1 MLCSGFLA
9 SAQAEVRDTVVVF
22 ICAFHCIDSF
32 YAENV
37 EFSLPMN
44 GYTCLLPAA
53 ASRLNMTNQTSRLR
67 HDALFWV
74 SCLPWPNSVET
85 AGRRHYTLLSVYIS

>member
-1 MLCSGFLA
+1 LQTRNRHCFVLDFLRA

-22 ICAFHCIDSF
+22 IFAFHCIDSF

-44 GYTCLLPAA
+44 GYTYCGSQPP
-53 ASRLNMTNQTSRLR
+53 R
-67 HDALFWV
+67 HDKSDIA
-74 SCLPWPNSVET
+74 T
-85 AGRRHYTLLSVYIS
+85 AP